1 MRWTGVDLK
10 DQKFGIEI
18 ELTGI
23 SRSRA
28 AEVAAQHFGTSSYC
42 VGTYYDTYA
51 AKDQQQREWKFM
63 SDSSIEPQKK
73 AGERRIEASSE
84 YQTEMVSPICRYE
97 DIVTIQELIRKL
109 RAAGAFANKSC
120 GIHVHIKS
128 CALRHS

>member
-28 AEVAAQHFGTSSYC
+28 AEVAAQHFGTSSYY

-73 AGERRIEASSE
+73 QESAG
-84 YQTEMVSPICRYE
+84 
-97 DIVTIQELIRKL
+97 
-109 RAAGAFANKSC
+109 
-120 GIHVHIKS
+120 
-128 CALRHS
+128 